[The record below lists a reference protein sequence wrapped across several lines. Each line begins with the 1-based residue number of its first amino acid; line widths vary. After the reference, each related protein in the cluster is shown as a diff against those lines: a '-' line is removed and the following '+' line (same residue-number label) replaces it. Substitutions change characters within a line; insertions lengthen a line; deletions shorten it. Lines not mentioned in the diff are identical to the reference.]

1 MKKSIF
7 HFKSSELGFGSKNFE
22 GQSRFLNKD
31 GTINIKRK
39 GKNILENF
47 DIFHFM
53 INVKW
58 KYFFLLVLI
67 SYLII
72 NCIFASIYYYLGSEN
87 FGNLTA
93 SNSLEKFE
101 ELFFFSAQ
109 TLTTVGYGYVYPHS
123 ASVSTVAAI
132 ESMLGLLGFALATG
146 ILYGRFSKPK
156 ASVLYSEN
164 MILAPYKDQTA
175 LMFRIVNPK
184 QNELVEIE
192 AQLIVSMLNLETNS
206 RVFLTLNL
214 ERTKISFLSLNWTIV
229 HPIDDSSPFFEMS
242 KEDIIKS
249 NPEFL
254 VMIKAMND
262 TYSQVVYSRSSY
274 KAEEMVF
281 GAKFKPMLPVPDKK
295 GMPVLDITSIND
307 FDLVEIPAFKQKAV
321 ISEN

>member
-31 GTINIKRK
+31 GTVNIKRK
-39 GKNILENF
+39 GKNILQNF

-72 NCIFASIYYYLGSEN
+72 NCIFAFIYYFLGAEN

-93 SNSLEKFE
+93 SNPLEKFQ

-164 MILAPYKDQTA
+164 MLLAPYKEQTA

-192 AQLIVSMLNLETNS
+192 AQLIVSMLNPETNS

-214 ERTKISFLSLNWTIV
+214 ERSKISFLSLNWTIV
-229 HPIDDSSPFFEMS
+229 HPIDDTSPFFDFSE
-242 KEDIIKS
+242 EDILKS
-249 NPEFL
+249 KPEFL
-254 VMIKAMND
+254 VLIKAMND

-274 KAEEMVF
+274 KAQEMVF
-281 GAKFKPMLPVPDKK
+281 GAKFKPMLPVSDKK
-295 GMPVLDITSIND
+295 GMPVLDITTIND
-307 FDLVEIPAFKQKAV
+307 FDLVEIPAFKQKAI
-321 ISEN
+321 ISKN